1 MVILWC
7 CITGHGR
14 AFRQIIH
21 GLTAEAIKT
30 AKHLWR
36 KPCLRISFV
45 GGNKFFTPRHSIGAG
60 VLKVYHWD
68 SLKDR
73 RRCDHMVDIKIDT
86 HVAERP
92 RALKIRKRRKTIFWW
107 KLKFKRFDLQLT
119 VFYQEEILCSLSDLV
134 QKNKVKD
141 IHLTSAS
148 FILSVSFLINNKN
161 RCIFIHVYMID
172 DLTSLC
178 LLMQTV
184 WLFDNR
190 QFLVTVSSWKTQ
202 ILQFAFGRII
212 FHTLLTKNVFAN
224 V

>member
-36 KPCLRISFV
+36 EPCLRISFV
-45 GGNKFFTPRHSIGAG
+45 GGNEFFTPRHSIGAG

-73 RRCDHMVDIKIDT
+73 RRCDHMVDIKIGT

-107 KLKFKRFDLQLT
+107 KLKFKRIWVTAYCVLPGGNTSFALRSGT
-119 VFYQEEILCSLSDLV
+119 
-134 QKNKVKD
+134 KNKVKD
-141 IHLTSAS
+141 IHLTSA
-148 FILSVSFLINNKN
+148 LSFLAYLSLSITKTDVFLSM
-161 RCIFIHVYMID
+161 FIWLMI
-172 DLTSLC
+172 
-178 LLMQTV
+178 
-184 WLFDNR
+184 
-190 QFLVTVSSWKTQ
+190 
-202 ILQFAFGRII
+202 
-212 FHTLLTKNVFAN
+212 
-224 V
+224 